1 MVYCI
6 VMDDASLHAKDQ
18 ELSGFDRVI
27 EFYKQGIDQTLLDM
41 NLRLTV
47 EQRILQLQSAARSVE
62 ILRNAVK
69 RPVP

>member
-1 MVYCI
+1 ME
-6 VMDDASLHAKDQ
+6 MHDASAQTSEK

-47 EQRILQLQSAARSVE
+47 EQRILQLQSAARSIE
-62 ILRNAVK
+62 ILRSAVK
-69 RPVP
+69 RPAP

>member
-1 MVYCI
+1 MADETRHG
-6 VMDDASLHAKDQ
+6 DDE

-47 EQRILQLQSAARSVE
+47 EQRILQLQSAARSIE

-69 RPVP
+69 RPAP

>member
-1 MVYCI
+1 MK
-6 VMDDASLHAKDQ
+6 DAPLHASDP

-47 EQRILQLQSAARSVE
+47 EQRLLQLQSAARSVE

-69 RPVP
+69 RPAT